1 MCATERKNLRSYD
14 VMQLVVSLG
23 CMPSNATLFIEV
35 TIEQLFLDLS

>member
-14 VMQLVVSLG
+14 VMQLVVSLS